1 MQVASAQPRQAGIT
15 AAIIVS
21 SMKMI
26 SKPAAAADILN
37 AK

>member
-1 MQVASAQPRQAGIT
+1 MKVASAQPRQAGIT
-15 AAIIVS
+15 AAIIVP

-26 SKPAAAADILN
+26 SKSAAAADILN

>member
-1 MQVASAQPRQAGIT
+1 MKVASALPRQVGIT
-15 AAIIVS
+15 AAIIVP

-26 SKPAAAADILN
+26 SKPVAAADILN